1 MLPYSSE
8 IFICSAISRELKAP
22 KGHITLNVSLLL
34 LSRPTGD
41 VKSALTWTG
50 TEWNDNNSKLCCV
63 KQYLV
68 KAPPRRR
75 PEVHTAKA
83 ESV

>member
-34 LSRPTGD
+34 LLLSRPTGD
-41 VKSALTWTG
+41 VK
-50 TEWNDNNSKLCCV
+50 
-63 KQYLV
+63 
-68 KAPPRRR
+68 
-75 PEVHTAKA
+75 
-83 ESV
+83 

>member
-41 VKSALTWTG
+41 VK
-50 TEWNDNNSKLCCV
+50 
-63 KQYLV
+63 
-68 KAPPRRR
+68 
-75 PEVHTAKA
+75 
-83 ESV
+83 